1 MLLYMQDH
9 EHCHHSAETI
19 NTGDVKKLG
28 CIAAINAGLML
39 FALGASRVTGVSAFD
54 AEAAHDTN
62 DTIVAASRAVS
73 AHRNLEQKRWYGAFR
88 KASYATIIGFGAF
101 AAVRSGIDIFSVVPK
116 FKRAQDSVYEIIGSG
131 VVAAGNQAAYSIAQ
145 TLESPSLTNE
155 DALAHAKN
163 DRNTALMLAGGIAVG
178 SVVPYVSELTGV
190 VAGGYTV
197 LHMGRHMLK

>member
-1 MLLYMQDH
+1 MH
-9 EHCHHSAETI
+9 EHCHNHTHPEVI
-19 NTGDVKKLG
+19 QKRDVKKLG
-28 CIAAINAGLML
+28 IIAAINAGLML
-39 FALGASRVTGVSAFD
+39 FALGASRVTGVPAFD

-73 AHRNLEQKRWYGAFR
+73 AHKSLEQKKWYGAFR
-88 KASYATIIGFGAF
+88 KTSYATIIGFGAY
-101 AAVRSGIDIFSVVPK
+101 AAVRSGVDLFSVAPRL
-116 FKRAQDSVYEIIGSG
+116 KRVQDSVLELVGSG
-131 VVAAGNQAAYSIAQ
+131 VVAGGNQAAYSIAK

-155 DALAHAKN
+155 DALAHANN

-178 SVVPYVSELTGV
+178 AVVPYVSELTSV